1 MGRPQMEGNGMIGMN
16 HRTNDFKTLET
27 SVSWIF
33 SLLILLFT
41 TVSPAVAAKP
51 VTNQTHLIVVVGAA
65 GEKEFGEQFRA
76 WAEMVPKAAE
86 KAGAKLSMIGIDKA
100 GKQSDLDQLKKLI
113 TAAAADTENDLW
125 LILIGHGTYDGR
137 FAKFNLRGPDVS
149 SAHLAEWLV
158 PVTRPLAIIN
168 CASSSGPFLKPL
180 AGPNRVIIT
189 STKNGMEQNFSRF
202 GRYFSA
208 SLASPQADLDQDD
221 QTSLLEAFLK
231 ASKDTLAFYESE
243 GKLATEHAL
252 LDDNADGF
260 GTRPDFFRGVR
271 AVKKAAG
278 GQGIDGL
285 RAHQFHLV
293 RSEFEAKL
301 STKIRNER
309 NRLELAIE
317 RHRARKPRMKE
328 DLYYSELEKLMITLA
343 KLYQGVEKTI
353 AGK

>member
-1 MGRPQMEGNGMIGMN
+1 MEGNGMIGMN
-16 HRTNDFKTLET
+16 TDQSKTLKT
-27 SVSWIF
+27 LKPPRNLASCCL
-33 SLLILLFT
+33 SLLLLCAL
-41 TVSPAVAAKP
+41 VSRSIAATP
-51 VTNQTHLIVVVGAA
+51 EPNQSHVIVVVGAA
-65 GEKEFGEQFRA
+65 GEEEFGEQFNA
-76 WAEMVPKAAE
+76 WAEQIPEAVKE
-86 KAGAKLSMIGIDKA
+86 GGARLSMIGLEKP
-100 GKQSDLDQLKKLI
+100 GKQSDRDQLEKLL
-113 TAAAADTENDLW
+113 TAAAADTVNDLW
-125 LILIGHGTYDGR
+125 IILIGHGTYDGR

-149 SAHLAEWLV
+149 STQLAKWLD
-158 PVTRPLAIIN
+158 PVARPLAVIN
-168 CASSSGPFLKPL
+168 CTSSSGPFLNPL
-180 AGPNRVIIT
+180 TGPNRVIIT
-189 STKNGMEQNFSRF
+189 ATKNGMEQNFSRF

-208 SLASPQADLDQDD
+208 SLASPAADLDQDD

-243 GKLATEHAL
+243 GKLATEHSL

-301 STKIRNER
+301 SPKIRNER

-317 RHRARKPRMKE
+317 RHRGRKPRMKE
-328 DLYYSELEKLMITLA
+328 DLYYSELEKLMIALA
-343 KLYQGVEKTI
+343 KLYQGVEQSI
-353 AGK
+353 AQP